1 MTGALLVGV
10 SAVRAGRLDVV
21 LLAVIAVVPLAAF
34 ELSTGLPA
42 ASQTLQRRAP
52 GAAAHPPG
60 ARRRPGH
67 RGTVRAAAD
76 PVGRPTPSRSA
87 GCAAATATDG
97 PWALDGL
104 DLDLTPGRR
113 VALVGRS
120 GAGKSTLGHALVR
133 FVPYQQGSVRLG
145 GVELSDLDG
154 DDCRRVIGLLSQDAH
169 IFNASV
175 EANLRLARRDAT
187 VDQIDCALAAAR
199 LLQWVDELPRGL
211 RTEVGEY
218 GGRLSGGQR
227 QRLAAARALL
237 AGFPVLV
244 LDEPG
249 EHLDAA
255 TADAL
260 IADLLGADPTQAIVL
275 ITHRLAGLDAVDEVI
290 VLEDGRAVQRGAHA
304 ELVARE
310 GPYAEMWRRETE
322 R

>member
-1 MTGALLVGV
+1 MTGAFLVGV

-42 ASQTLQRRAP
+42 ASQTLQRVRPALRRTRQALDAGSVIVEPSEPRPIPSAP
-52 GAAAHPPG
+52 YTVEV
-60 ARRRPGH
+60 
-67 RGTVRAAAD
+67 RGLRCRYDDT
-76 PVGRPTPSRSA
+76 
-87 GCAAATATDG
+87 G

-187 VDQIDCALAAAR
+187 VDQIDCALTAAR
-199 LLQWVDELPRGL
+199 LLQWVDELPGGL

-310 GPYAEMWRRETE
+310 GPYAEMWRRETG